1 MDQAEVD
8 SRFFA
13 IITDLIGTPREL
25 VDDSNSLAAHLR
37 ANGDPGAHTYNGSDY
52 AGVEASGPIWMTNV
66 MAAVGDRDTTL
77 SITLDGMPNSRG
89 EYGNW
94 NTPET
99 IVDAFQ
105 TAVRN
110 GQPFGT
116 APQNWPSDGLGT
128 AWEMS
133 VVARNVRM
141 YESSLMFD
149 DDEPIGRPWEEIRWY
164 SGNEEIK
171 EVPKPDIP
179 EIQPPK
185 PRK

>member
-1 MDQAEVD
+1 MLGINQKPDHA
-8 SRFFA
+8 
-13 IITDLIGTPREL
+13 
-25 VDDSNSLAAHLR
+25 SNSLAAHLR